1 MVACILHMFLELKCF
16 ICRLP
21 SFECVCIAKCLR
33 KAIHSEMMA
42 AVIDACKML
51 GACRASAWTY
61 NLKHVVVSSL
71 HQRRVLTSSGRESDG
86 LRDKMPAVKLT
97 IKPAYRFLGSV
108 HVTSGIQQMAQTRAG
123 GGLSLDV
130 GARWFP
136 WNAWK
141 CKIFK
146 TKEGVEIKVWTRQR
160 DTNTPIVWFPAINIQ
175 TLQQKTAL
183 DFHLQ
188 NVFKAFYAN
197 KLVFVR
203 FCVPKTFFP
212 RSPYHWQEP
221 GHWLDIGFFARHLP
235 WTKTGPFGPKLQL
248 WQNWHGKKSRFFL
261 V

>member
-1 MVACILHMFLELKCF
+1 MVACILHMFFELKCF
-16 ICRLP
+16 IRRPP
-21 SFECVCIAKCLR
+21 SFECVCIARCLR
-33 KAIHSEMMA
+33 KAIHSEMMP

-136 WNAWK
+136 
-141 CKIFK
+141 
-146 TKEGVEIKVWTRQR
+146 
-160 DTNTPIVWFPAINIQ
+160 
-175 TLQQKTAL
+175 
-183 DFHLQ
+183 
-188 NVFKAFYAN
+188 
-197 KLVFVR
+197 
-203 FCVPKTFFP
+203 
-212 RSPYHWQEP
+212 
-221 GHWLDIGFFARHLP
+221 
-235 WTKTGPFGPKLQL
+235 
-248 WQNWHGKKSRFFL
+248 
-261 V
+261 